1 MNFSKVKTEYV
12 HNYKSPNNG
21 AEWAEKFRINKRSSS
36 LSGNTRVLKFFFYVL
51 FLERRLLW
59 VAFSVKAQVEINL
72 VPFNHGLRTPYEAL
86 FSLKSR
92 TFGLRQT
99 NWADKFWAICGIFG

>member
-1 MNFSKVKTEYV
+1 MNFNKVKTKYLC
-12 HNYKSPNNG
+12 NYTSPNNG
-21 AEWAEKFRINKRSSS
+21 ADGMKNSESIRGQVRLLGIPEY
-36 LSGNTRVLKFFFYVL
+36 LVFFYVH

-59 VAFSVKAQVEINL
+59 VAFSVKAHVEGNL
-72 VPFNHGLRTPYEAL
+72 LPFNQGLRTPYEAL